1 MNEDNNCRRQRNEA
15 VLIFFFFSLAES
27 PDMKKEQD
35 HPTKPHTKKHS
46 KLAGFRCLPA
56 VLFVQVEGCWRLP
69 VLRQTL
75 PLPAACISSPQTG
88 WGVEREASLA
98 GQATPLQWFLKVE
111 FQWIFPPHSVLFVL
125 TLRPLW
131 MGTSYRHVVGYLPF
145 SRRKKKKG
153 GVRRNVGRGIFFFF
167 FSFFFCWVLASFF
180 CWVTV
185 PRNIVYS

>member
-1 MNEDNNCRRQRNEA
+1 MNEDNNCRRQGNEA
-15 VLIFFFFSLAES
+15 ALIFFFSLAES

-56 VLFVQVEGCWRLP
+56 ILIVQAEGCWKLP

-111 FQWIFPPHSVLFVL
+111 FQWIFPPHTVLFVL
-125 TLRPLW
+125 TLRPLR

-145 SRRKKKKG
+145 SRKKKKK
-153 GVRRNVGRGIFFFF
+153 RVGWGERWEEVYSFFFF
-167 FSFFFCWVLASFF
+167 LFSFAECWLLSF
-180 CWVTV
+180 VG
-185 PRNIVYS
+185 

>member
-1 MNEDNNCRRQRNEA
+1 
-15 VLIFFFFSLAES
+15 
-27 PDMKKEQD
+27 MKKEQD

-111 FQWIFPPHSVLFVL
+111 FQWIFPPHSVLSFL
-125 TLRPLW
+125 SLLELHLFNSLRASELI
-131 MGTSYRHVVGYLPF
+131 SHIL
-145 SRRKKKKG
+145 
-153 GVRRNVGRGIFFFF
+153 IF
-167 FSFFFCWVLASFF
+167 L
-180 CWVTV
+180 
-185 PRNIVYS
+185 